1 MTDLNGRTYD
11 VQATKVSTVDARLQQ
26 VLGNPRFAAPIQLG
40 IELAK
45 VLFTE
50 IEMATNTLTGRRVN
64 GQVRQPL
71 DPAKLCLID
80 SLVQTKCGV
89 GEAEFS
95 SIRSGIRDSLANRC
109 KYLRL
114 KLAPKNSSLI

>member
-1 MTDLNGRTYD
+1 MTDLNGQSYD
-11 VQATKVSTVDARLQQ
+11 VQATKASTVDVRLQQ
-26 VLGNPRFAAPIQLG
+26 VLSNPRFVAPIQLG
-40 IELAK
+40 SELTN
-45 VLFTE
+45 VLFTDL
-50 IEMATNTLTGRRVN
+50 EMTTSTLTGRRVN

-80 SLVQTKCGV
+80 SLLQAKCGV

-95 SIRSGIRDSLANRC
+95 GIRSGIRDALAKHC

-114 KLAPKNSSLI
+114 KLSPQNSSII